1 MSFDISVSKP
11 HLRRDLEAGLKR
23 IVSGAEDSK
32 VGVKYIGRCTISPL
46 LFCCSNPYGLVL
58 KKANNSNL

>member
-32 VGVKYIGRCTISPL
+32 VGVKYIGR
-46 LFCCSNPYGLVL
+46 GLVL
-58 KKANNSNL
+58 KKANDSNL